1 MYIALQNKNNNK
13 DIGSDYL
20 YFHCLLL
27 RYGMNEQFELHELKV
42 LECIFVVRSS
52 RVVPLEENY
61 IVNYLE
67 DSGFKNPRMVARL
80 AFLKL
85 EKKGYIKE
93 EYGFHGDP
101 SYLLTESGER
111 LFLDH
116 PSFLPNNNVNNLTAM
131 NTAGD

>member
-1 MYIALQNKNNNK
+1 
-13 DIGSDYL
+13 
-20 YFHCLLL
+20 
-27 RYGMNEQFELHELKV
+27 MNEQFELHELKV

-67 DSGFKNPRMVARL
+67 ESGFKNPRMVARL

-85 EKKGYIKE
+85 EEKGYIKE

-101 SYLLTESGER
+101 SYLLTEAGEK
-111 LFLDH
+111 LFLGCPILLSDKVQMEE
-116 PSFLPNNNVNNLTAM
+116 SEDV
-131 NTAGD
+131 